1 MALVFTLLLG
11 AGVLV
16 LGYFGYYFTRDNFIG
31 GTEEVINSEMHYLL
45 AMPPA
50 GMQREINAPAPKRAY
65 YLADADGHKAGGNMA
80 ALPSGVS
87 AATQGTIVFET
98 GGNRFVGKT
107 TRLTN
112 GGLLLAAVDI
122 TDFVAVGNLML
133 VLTAV
138 AIVLMLLVIFSS
150 FFISTFV
157 VNRTNRIALT
167 AQNIIE
173 TGSLS
178 QRIDAGT
185 GWDDL
190 SYASSVVN
198 GLLARIETLVE
209 GVQRVSDNIAHD
221 LRTPLTRLRNNL
233 DTLRKEKD
241 DPETAEKTAQL
252 IREADSLLAT
262 FSALLRISRI
272 ETARAKN
279 NFTTVSLPTLLRDV
293 IELYEPLAEEKEIAL
308 AADIEDISLQG
319 DKDLMFQA
327 FANLLDNAIKFST
340 RGGKIDMR
348 IQASEGRTLCIFAD
362 SGPGIPASEKD
373 KVFTRFYRG
382 DDSRST
388 PGSGLGL
395 SLVAAVV
402 SLHDGSITLEDN
414 NPGLRVVIA
423 L

>member
-16 LGYFGYYFTRDNFIG
+16 LGSFGYFFTRDNFIG

-45 AMPPA
+45 AMEPA
-50 GMQREINAPAPKRAY
+50 ALTREINAPAPKRAY
-65 YLADADGHKAGGNMA
+65 YLTDAAGHKTGGNLA
-80 ALPSGVS
+80 ALPAGITGAGS
-87 AATQGTIVFET
+87 TTLVFET
-98 GGNRFVGKT
+98 HGNRFVGKAQ
-107 TRLTN
+107 RLKN

-138 AIVLMLLVIFSS
+138 AIVLMLLVILSS
-150 FFISTFV
+150 FLISTFV

-178 QRIDAGT
+178 QRIDVGS

-198 GLLARIETLVE
+198 GLLSRIETLVE

-233 DTLRKEKD
+233 DTLQKD
-241 DPETAEKTAQL
+241 NPETAEKTAQL

-262 FSALLRISRI
+262 FSALLRISRL

-279 NFTTVSLPTLLRDV
+279 NFTTVSLSTLLRDV
-293 IELYEPLAEEKEIAL
+293 MELYEPLAEEKEIAL
-308 AADIEDISLQG
+308 AAEIEDISLHG
-319 DKDLMFQA
+319 DKDLLFQA
-327 FANLLDNAIKFST
+327 FANLLDNAIKFSP
-340 RGGKIDMR
+340 RGGRIDMSIR
-348 IQASEGRTLCIFAD
+348 HIDGHAQCIFAD
-362 SGPGIPASEKD
+362 NGPGIPAAERD

-395 SLVAAVV
+395 SLVAAVI
-402 SLHDGSITLEDN
+402 SLHDGNIDLEDN
-414 NPGLRVVIA
+414 NPGLRVKIT